1 MSKRSEILMKDR
13 DLPVNTYK
21 EALHVC
27 ELDQKVGYNFLKKCV
42 ILIDSGI
49 FQLFE
54 CQAKNKV
61 LIVSNRGDLYEYDYC
76 DETLKLLQ
84 NNPNNIGKYKTK
96 AKCAEIFDRASR
108 IGVCFENGEFIVY
121 QVEYGL
127 SNTEKLQVME
137 SPFERQH
144 RRIEVNHGI
153 GNSSFGET
161 WSMVGNDNPS
171 NPNNTLGKKGS
182 IGEMV
187 QSRNLN
193 SRLGKQRSFEQVSSF
208 PIAVIGSGEDS
219 LNAHRNLIS
228 TELIRNRKR
237 TSPER
242 IEEQIGSVFELLS
255 DVNVSREYIR
265 GNLRRVGGLWI
276 LRHPMGHELF
286 FKENLSLTKVALINN
301 SKIDTP
307 FRRILPFKNVDGPDE
322 LYLLGENGIVLYL
335 KFDENNSPIT
345 EVFEGDF

>member
-1 MSKRSEILMKDR
+1 M
-13 DLPVNTYK
+13 NTYK

-54 CQAKNKV
+54 SQAKNKV

-76 DETLKLLQ
+76 EESLKLLQ
-84 NNPNNIGKYKTK
+84 SNPNNIKKCKTR
-96 AKCAEIFDRASR
+96 AKCAEIFDEASR

-121 QVEYGL
+121 QVEYAQ
-127 SNTEKLQVME
+127 S
-137 SPFERQH
+137 
-144 RRIEVNHGI
+144 
-153 GNSSFGET
+153 ET
-161 WSMVGNDNPS
+161 
-171 NPNNTLGKKGS
+171 
-182 IGEMV
+182 V
-187 QSRNLN
+187 QSRNLGN
-193 SRLGKQRSFEQVSSF
+193 RVGKQRSFEQVSSF
-208 PIAVIGSGEDS
+208 PIAVIGSGEDA

-237 TSPER
+237 TSPQR
-242 IEEQIGSVFELLS
+242 IGEQIGSVFELLS
-255 DVNVSREYIR
+255 DVNVSREYI
-265 GNLRRVGGLWI
+265 GKNLRRVGGLWI

-286 FKENLSLTKVALINN
+286 FKENLSLAKVALINN

-335 KFDENNSPIT
+335 KFDENNTPIT
-345 EVFEGDF
+345 EVFEGNFDSIICI